1 MSKNIGK
8 QASNR
13 PIVKM
18 SEQKKKKNQSHFYGK
33 WTLPLN
39 STPFIV

>member
-1 MSKNIGK
+1 
-8 QASNR
+8 
-13 PIVKM
+13 M
-18 SEQKKKKNQSHFYGK
+18 SEQKKVKNKSHFYGK